1 MFRFIVRRLLLGVLT
16 LWLVSTSVFVLA
28 YWVPNDPARAIAG
41 QRATQQ
47 TVNAIHKAL
56 GLDDPLPV
64 QYGRYMGHLLKFD
77 LGKSYVNGGT
87 SVWTLIQGALPT
99 TMWLVFGAG
108 IVWLCFGIVTGV
120 LSATKARSLFDRAS
134 TVFVL
139 IGISVPPAVL
149 ALTLMYTFFF
159 KLRTSAG
166 INLFD
171 VGQPGSPF
179 GDPGLFLSRMLL
191 PWAALAYLM
200 TATYTRLTRSSM
212 LEVLGEDYIRTAR
225 AKGLPERRVV
235 YRHGLRAALTPV
247 ITQFGIDIGA
257 LIGGT
262 LVTESVFGLNGF
274 GGLIVHSLNVGDTPT
289 IIGCTIF
296 VALFIVIANLIV
308 DMFYSVLDPRVR
320 VG

>member
-1 MFRFIVRRLLLGVLT
+1 MFRFFIRRLLLGVVT

-28 YWVPNDPARAIAG
+28 YWVPADPARAIAG

-47 TVNAIHKAL
+47 MVNNIRKAL
-56 GLDDPLPV
+56 GLDDPLIV

-77 LGKSYVNGGT
+77 LGQSYLSGGT
-87 SVWTLIQGALPT
+87 GVWTLIRQSLPT

-108 IVWLCFGIVTGV
+108 VIWLVVGIVTGV
-120 LSATKARSLFDRAS
+120 VSATKARSIFDRAS

-139 IGISVPPAVL
+139 VGLSIPPAVL
-149 ALTLMYTFFF
+149 ALTMMYVLFL
-159 KLRTSAG
+159 KLHDAG
-166 INLFD
+166 
-171 VGQPGSPF
+171 VGIFNVGPPGSPF
-179 GDPGLFLSRMLL
+179 SDPGTFVSHMAM
-191 PWAALAYLM
+191 PWIALAYLVV
-200 TATYTRLTRSSM
+200 ATYTRLTRSSM

-247 ITQFGIDIGA
+247 ITQFGVDIGY

-274 GGLIVHSLNVGDTPT
+274 GQLIVHSLQVGDTPT

-296 VALFIVIANLIV
+296 VALFIVVANLIV

-320 VG
+320 VS

>member
-1 MFRFIVRRLLLGVLT
+1 MIRFVIRRLLLGVLT

-41 QRATQQ
+41 QRATQA
-47 TVNAIHKAL
+47 TVNAIRKAL
-56 GLDDPLPV
+56 GMDDPLIV
-64 QYGRYMGHLLKFD
+64 QYGRYMRQLLQFD

-87 SVWTLIQGALPT
+87 SVWTLISGSLPT

-108 IVWLCFGIVTGV
+108 IIWLLFGIFTGV
-120 LSATKARSLFDRAS
+120 LSATKARSLFDRAA

-149 ALTLMYTFFF
+149 ALTLTYALFF
-159 KLRTSAG
+159 KARVNG
-166 INLFD
+166 IDIFD
-171 VGQPGSPF
+171 VGPPGAF
-179 GDPGLFLSRMLL
+179 FHDPTLFLSRMVL
-191 PWAALAYLM
+191 PWVALAYLM
-200 TATYTRLTRSSM
+200 TASYTRLTRSSM

-247 ITQFGIDIGA
+247 ITQFGVDIGY

-274 GGLIVHSLNVGDTPT
+274 GALIVHSLSIGDTPA

-296 VALFIVIANLIV
+296 VAIFIVVANLIV
-308 DMFYSVLDPRVR
+308 DMLYSVLDPRIR
-320 VG
+320 VS